1 MFVSLWG
8 CELKYTAQL
17 QITITQDVRFLAET
31 WVEMVLTNFGEW
43 SIMFVSLRRRELKF
57 LSTWGGN
64 GILCSSPCGD
74 VSCNIESAF
83 KEYLKE
89 GVRPLAETW
98 VEMENNLRSII
109 EWSGS
114 SPCGDVSWKQPLTLD
129 LLDDLG
135 SSPCGDVSWN
145 NDQAY
150 LLIHE
155 LRRSSPYGDVS
166 WNMKITIRKMLEER
180 SSPYGDVNWN
190 AKILDDLC
198 ANFSSSP

>member
-1 MFVSLWG
+1 MSWNKLHVLLRILS
-8 CELKYTAQL
+8 K
-17 QITITQDVRFLAET
+17 VRLLAETWVEIFSGAGNRCCIAVRLLTET

-74 VSCNIESAF
+74 VSCNTESAF

-166 WNMKITIRKMLEER
+166 WNMKITIRKILEER
-180 SSPYGDVNWN
+180 SSP
-190 AKILDDLC
+190 
-198 ANFSSSP
+198 